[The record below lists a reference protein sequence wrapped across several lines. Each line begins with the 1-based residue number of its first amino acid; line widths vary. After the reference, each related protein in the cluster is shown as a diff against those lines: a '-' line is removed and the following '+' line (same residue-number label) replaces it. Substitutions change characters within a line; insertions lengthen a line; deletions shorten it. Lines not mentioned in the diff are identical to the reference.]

1 MSFLKSTTC
10 VPMLETSRASLSILP
25 DYKQWA
31 DGAKPGSSP
40 RTAKRK
46 RNDGIDYDLDAVAIS
61 PRTRKKAKISRI
73 HRLNEEKDLDLV
85 QVLNLTIAKLD
96 SRLLADYVAKRTK
109 WFFPNLSFVELEEM
123 YISGIFDNS
132 ALGQR

>member
-1 MSFLKSTTC
+1 
-10 VPMLETSRASLSILP
+10 MLETSTASMSILP
-25 DYKQWA
+25 DYKQSA
-31 DGAKPGSSP
+31 DRAKPESSP

-46 RNDGIDYDLDAVAIS
+46 RNDGIDYDLEAVAIS
-61 PRTRKKAKISRI
+61 SRTRKKAKMSKI
-73 HRLNEEKDLDLV
+73 HRSNEEKDLDLV
-85 QVLNLTIAKLD
+85 QGLNLTIAKLD

-109 WFFPNLSFVELEEM
+109 WFFPDLSLVELEEM

>member
-1 MSFLKSTTC
+1 
-10 VPMLETSRASLSILP
+10 MLETSRASLSILP
-25 DYKQWA
+25 NYQHWTDCT
-31 DGAKPGSSP
+31 KPESSP

-46 RNDGIDYDLDAVAIS
+46 RNDGIDYDLEAVAIS
-61 PRTRKKAKISRI
+61 SRMRKRAKISKV
-73 HRLNEEKDLDLV
+73 HRSNEGKDLDLV
-85 QVLNLTIAKLD
+85 QGLNLNIAKLD

-109 WFFPNLSFVELEEM
+109 WFSPNLSLVELEEM